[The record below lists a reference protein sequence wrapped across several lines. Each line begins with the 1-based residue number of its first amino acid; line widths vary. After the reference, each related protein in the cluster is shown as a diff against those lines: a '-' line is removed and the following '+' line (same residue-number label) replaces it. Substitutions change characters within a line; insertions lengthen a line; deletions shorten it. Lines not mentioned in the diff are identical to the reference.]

1 MRRLFA
7 NSGVAQSK
15 GEMDFAAVS
24 VSVPSHEVCTR
35 CPLHNTAPLRAI
47 PYSHANVRTTTM
59 LFMWLSCRVGCAR
72 T

>member
-24 VSVPSHEVCTR
+24 VSVPSHGGVH
-35 CPLHNTAPLRAI
+35 PLSTPQHRSP
-47 PYSHANVRTTTM
+47 
-59 LFMWLSCRVGCAR
+59 AR
-72 T
+72 DPVLAC